1 MVHTVGNI
9 ISPIEDAT
17 ENAAEIRLVTSRC
30 FSVHKKPVA
39 KVEAIPMPTKAE
51 PTYKIVASVC
61 PATQRVIE
69 PSAVEHK
76 LKMSMVV
83 GLVKW
88 ATKIATNRA
97 AANDAQ
103 NVVVM

>member
-1 MVHTVGNI
+1 M
-9 ISPIEDAT
+9 
-17 ENAAEIRLVTSRC
+17 TSRC
-30 FSVHKKPVA
+30 VSVHKKPVA
-39 KVEAIPMPTKAE
+39 KVEAIPTPIKAE

-61 PATQRVIE
+61 PAIQRVIE

-76 LKMSMVV
+76 LKMSIAV

-97 AANDAQ
+97 TANEAQ